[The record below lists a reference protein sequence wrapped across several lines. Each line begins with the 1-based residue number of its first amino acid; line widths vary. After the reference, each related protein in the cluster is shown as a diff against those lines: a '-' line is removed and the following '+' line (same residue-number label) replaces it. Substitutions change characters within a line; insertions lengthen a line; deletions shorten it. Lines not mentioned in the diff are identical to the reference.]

1 MIKCIEGGANEVFIL
16 FENYFEKLIKKRIIL
31 ILRRSKKM
39 HTRTKKRIATICIG
53 ATVLTLVPAVSWAE
67 TAEIPLNNQQV
78 SPYMLYIYDAISKLS
93 ISGTTATVN
102 ASVTGYANEATK
114 AKVVAELQ
122 VKNGSSWLTVK
133 TWTVTENDYE
143 AVVDET
149 YTITKGKTY
158 RVKATMTVWEGSQSE
173 TQTFY
178 SE

>member
-1 MIKCIEGGANEVFIL
+1 
-16 FENYFEKLIKKRIIL
+16 
-31 ILRRSKKM
+31 M

-122 VKNGSSWLTVK
+122 VKNGNNWTTIK
-133 TWTVTENDYE
+133 TWTEIDNSDNARVY
-143 AVVDET
+143 ET
-149 YTITKGKTY
+149 YTVTKGNTY
-158 RVKATMTVWEGSQSE
+158 RLKTTVTVWAGDLSE
-173 TQTFY
+173 TQKVY
-178 SE
+178 SDEKAA